1 MRKLYHVGNA
11 GWKPGDS
18 IAPGNWGKQTRQ
30 LGKGEGFRGYGG
42 DVNNAKIIG
51 LEVAVEVA
59 RQLTAPDAP
68 SRLNCVFC
76 TEDIESAK
84 AFRDRFR
91 NGESIYEVE
100 VEDTVSTHTGN
111 YDALTD
117 GPQGAFID
125 TYVATAKSYW
135 TDVPTG
141 IREILVGG
149 TVKVSIKIE

>member
-1 MRKLYHVGNA
+1 MRKLYHVGNG

-111 YDALTD
+111 YDA
-117 GPQGAFID
+117 PSKSNRWRHSVAHGASAD
-125 TYVATAKSYW
+125 MRPV
-135 TDVPTG
+135 
-141 IREILVGG
+141 IRS
-149 TVKVSIKIE
+149 TVTQP